1 MNRPSLSPLL
11 HLALCGLV
19 SLAQAA
25 EYPAQLDWSGRV
37 SLAMPVS
44 GIVATAPAQAGQH
57 LKKGELLAALDTAL
71 FNARVAEAKA
81 AVDQYRQE
89 DADAQRDLDR
99 ISELYARTVSATTEL
114 DAAKLRRARIAAQ
127 LAAAEAR
134 LEISRHQLQEAEM
147 RAPFDAVVLNRMVEP
162 GLIAAT
168 PCQPNPLFTI
178 ARDHELLAR
187 TQVDAQHAH
196 RIKLGSKAE
205 VLAAGRQFTGEIRSL
220 SVLTAHQYS
229 LEVALPREDDLMPG
243 LAATIRLP

>member
-1 MNRPSLSPLL
+1 MNRPTLTLWLSLS
-11 HLALCGLV
+11 LCGMNTGAL
-19 SLAQAA
+19 AA

-57 LKKGELLAALDTAL
+57 LKKGELLAALDTTL
-71 FNARVAEAKA
+71 FKARVAETKA
-81 AVDQYRQE
+81 AVSQFLQE
-89 DADAQRDLDR
+89 DTDAQRDLER
-99 ISELYARTVSATTEL
+99 VSELYARTVSATTEL
-114 DAAKLRRARIAAQ
+114 DAAKLRRARAAAQ

-134 LEISRHQLQEAEM
+134 LEMSRHQLQEAEM
-147 RAPFDAVVLNRMVEP
+147 RAPFDAIILNRMVEP

-187 TQVDAQHAH
+187 TLLDAQHAS
-196 RIKLGSKAE
+196 RIRLGERVE
-205 VLAAGRQFTGEIRSL
+205 VLAAGRPFSGEIRSL
-220 SVLTAHQYS
+220 SVTAANQYS
-229 LEVALPREDDLMPG
+229 LEVALAREADLTPG